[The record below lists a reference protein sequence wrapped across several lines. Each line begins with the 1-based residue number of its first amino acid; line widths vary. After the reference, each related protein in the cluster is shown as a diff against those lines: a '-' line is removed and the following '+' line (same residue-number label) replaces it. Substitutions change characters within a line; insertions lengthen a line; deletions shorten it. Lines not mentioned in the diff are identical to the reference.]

1 MNPLRAENAGMSG
14 AGGNDKRRAILIL
27 NTGAAGLQDI
37 QAAIAGLGEIN
48 YVETTEDAL
57 AALRTGNYDVVLSA
71 PSDMFLLVRAEARQ
85 RGELVLDKLGQAV
98 CIVDRAGTLV
108 WANTRLS
115 TYPPEVVEAIR
126 QHCGEIC
133 QEFAKER
140 PPEHDNTPRRR
151 TIRVGPGYFFD
162 LTVSPLP
169 APDRKVEEVVGLAID
184 ISAAQRLQERM
195 DTIDA
200 AGRELV
206 QLDAEALAQLDVCER
221 LRVLEEKIHHYAHEL
236 LDFDNFAV
244 LVIDQQTRRLETV
257 IASGFSEE
265 VRSMPLMASTEGNG
279 ITGYVAATGRSRICP
294 DVSKDPLYL
303 PGLERA
309 GSSLTVPLRLRDQVV
324 GVFNV
329 ESQEIGA
336 FTEEDRRF
344 AEIFA
349 RYVAIA
355 LHILKLLAVER
366 STTTGQITADVASEL
381 SAPLNDI
388 IAEATA
394 TINDYIGQ
402 DDLRAR
408 LRAIIDNVDRVKRT
422 LTELTESRGV
432 RGLIPE
438 TRAVDPLL
446 AGRRILI
453 ADDEAIIRETISDV
467 LTKNG
472 ALTVMARDGTE
483 AVGMIQVQHFDLV
496 VSDIKMPHK
505 SGYEVFAAARAA
517 NPDCPVI
524 LITGF
529 GYDPD
534 HSIVRAS
541 REGLAGV
548 LFKPFKVDQLLEQIR
563 RALSKQTPAA

>member
-1 MNPLRAENAGMSG
+1 
-14 AGGNDKRRAILIL
+14 
-27 NTGAAGLQDI
+27 
-37 QAAIAGLGEIN
+37 
-48 YVETTEDAL
+48 
-57 AALRTGNYDVVLSA
+57 
-71 PSDMFLLVRAEARQ
+71 
-85 RGELVLDKLGQAV
+85 
-98 CIVDRAGTLV
+98 
-108 WANTRLS
+108 
-115 TYPPEVVEAIR
+115 
-126 QHCGEIC
+126 
-133 QEFAKER
+133 
-140 PPEHDNTPRRR
+140 
-151 TIRVGPGYFFD
+151 
-162 LTVSPLP
+162 
-169 APDRKVEEVVGLAID
+169 
-184 ISAAQRLQERM
+184 
-195 DTIDA
+195 
-200 AGRELV
+200 
-206 QLDAEALAQLDVCER
+206 
-221 LRVLEEKIHHYAHEL
+221 
-236 LDFDNFAV
+236 
-244 LVIDQQTRRLETV
+244 
-257 IASGFSEE
+257 
-265 VRSMPLMASTEGNG
+265 MASTEGNG

-472 ALTVMARDGTE
+472 ALTVMARDGIE